1 LGLRGRDQ
9 VEKRLTITIIII
21 IMEIMEIMENG
32 AMSEPVTSSA
42 ALLEPSGIHTLD
54 VRHAMDKLIAAV
66 SPERSHANAAYG
78 VLIYHAAK
86 TVPAPNILSATGW
99 FVRAYVKG
107 WTALSKM
114 QIEIVG
120 VGEKGNNQIGVLEH
134 SNVRYIVKVF
144 AGKAAVSALKKESKP
159 SPGVYINTAHLDT
172 LLLDDLKLPH
182 LPERFRNMPLVMQ
195 VEEKE
200 QKNDEPLPG
209 WENFVRATF
218 DEIAA
223 QETIDRDTVEWRS
236 QFMKSNPSWTAKDV
250 ADQSTSTAK
259 NRAALASRW
268 AQEGKIFA
276 VKYEGQ
282 LWYPRFQF
290 QGGEPLPMIGQVI
303 QAFPNHANGWDF
315 AYLFATPNAN
325 IGGRKPLEL
334 LKSDP
339 ERVLSLARAAANPAD
354 TY

>member
-1 LGLRGRDQ
+1 M
-9 VEKRLTITIIII
+9 K
-21 IMEIMEIMENG
+21 IMESIIRE
-32 AMSEPVTSSA
+32 SVTSSA
-42 ALLEPSGIHTLD
+42 ALLEPTGIHTLD

-66 SPERSHANAAYG
+66 PRERSHANAAYG
-78 VLIYHAAK
+78 VVIYHAAK
-86 TVPAPNILSATGW
+86 RVPARNILSATGW
-99 FVRAYVKG
+99 FVRAYLKG
-107 WTALSKM
+107 WTALSKL
-114 QIEIVG
+114 EVG
-120 VGEKGNNQIGVLEH
+120 AMGAGEKKNALIGVLEH
-134 SNVRYIVKVF
+134 SNVGYIVKVF
-144 AGKAAVSALKKESKP
+144 AGTAAVSALKKEAKP
-159 SPGVYINTAHLDT
+159 SPGVYINMARLDT
-172 LLLDDLKLPH
+172 LLLDDLRLPH

-200 QKNDEPLPG
+200 QKSDEQLPG
-209 WENFVRATF
+209 WENFVKATL

-236 QFMKSNPSWTAKDV
+236 QFMKHNPSWTAKDV

-290 QGGEPLPMIGQVI
+290 QDGEPLPTIGQVI
-303 QAFPNHANGWDF
+303 RVYPSHANGWDF
-315 AYLFATPNAN
+315 AYFFATPNAN
-325 IGGRKPLEL
+325 IGGRKPIEL

-339 ERVLSLARAAANPAD
+339 ERVLSLARAAAGPAD
-354 TY
+354 AY

>member
-1 LGLRGRDQ
+1 
-9 VEKRLTITIIII
+9 
-21 IMEIMEIMENG
+21 MEITDGVVI
-32 AMSEPVTSSA
+32 SESLTASA

-54 VRHAMDKLIAAV
+54 VRHAMAKLIAAV
-66 SPERSHANAAYG
+66 SPEQSHANAAYG
-78 VLIYHAAK
+78 VVIYHAAK
-86 TVPAPNILSATGW
+86 RVPAPNILSATGW
-99 FVRAYVKG
+99 FVQAYLKG

-114 QIEIVG
+114 EVG
-120 VGEKGNNQIGVLEH
+120 VVGAGEKGNALIGVLEH
-134 SNVRYIVKVF
+134 SNVPGYIVKVF
-144 AGKAAVSALKKESKP
+144 AGKAAVSALKKKEARP
-159 SPGVYINTAHLDT
+159 SPGVCLHQHGPSRARI
-172 LLLDDLKLPH
+172 LLDDLRLPH

-209 WENFVRATF
+209 WENFVKATF

-236 QFMKSNPSWTAKDV
+236 QFMKNNPSWTAKDV

-290 QGGEPLPMIGQVI
+290 QDGEPLTTIGQVI
-303 QAFPNHANGWDF
+303 QAYPSHANGWDF
-315 AYLFATPNAN
+315 AYFFATPNAN

-339 ERVLSLARAAANPAD
+339 QRVLSLARAAASPAD
-354 TY
+354 AY

>member
-1 LGLRGRDQ
+1 MSR
-9 VEKRLTITIIII
+9 ERLTITKIIS
-21 IMEIMEIMENG
+21 IMEIMDS
-32 AMSEPVTSSA
+32 AVMSESLTASA
-42 ALLEPSGIHTLD
+42 ALLEPTGIHTLD

-66 SPERSHANAAYG
+66 SPEQSHANAAYG
-78 VLIYHAAK
+78 VVIYHAAK
-86 TVPAPNILSATGW
+86 RVPAPNILSATGW
-99 FVRAYVKG
+99 FVQAYLKG

-114 QIEIVG
+114 EVG
-120 VGEKGNNQIGVLEH
+120 VVGAGEKGNALIGVLEH

-144 AGKAAVSALKKESKP
+144 AGKAAVSALKKEAKP

-172 LLLDDLKLPH
+172 LLLDDLRLPH

-209 WENFVRATF
+209 WENFVKATF

-236 QFMKSNPSWTAKDV
+236 QFMKNNPSWTAKDV

-290 QGGEPLPMIGQVI
+290 QDGEPLTTIGQVI
-303 QAFPNHANGWDF
+303 QAYPSHANGWDF
-315 AYLFATPNAN
+315 AYFFATPNAN

-339 ERVLSLARAAANPAD
+339 QRVLSLARAAASPAD
-354 TY
+354 AY

>member
-1 LGLRGRDQ
+1 
-9 VEKRLTITIIII
+9 
-21 IMEIMEIMENG
+21 MEIMDG
-32 AMSEPVTSSA
+32 ATMSESVTSSA

-66 SPERSHANAAYG
+66 SPERANANAAYG

-86 TVPAPNILSATGW
+86 KVPAPNMLSATGW
-99 FVRAYVKG
+99 FVRAYLKG

-114 QIEIVG
+114 EVGVVG
-120 VGEKGNNQIGVLEH
+120 VGDKASGHIGVLQH

-144 AGKAAVSALKKESKP
+144 AGKAAVSALKKEAKP

-172 LLLDDLKLPH
+172 LLLDHLRLPH
-182 LPERFRNMPLVMQ
+182 LPKRFRNMPLVMQ
-195 VEEKE
+195 VEETE
-200 QKNDEPLPG
+200 QKSNEPQLG
-209 WENFVRATF
+209 WENFVKATF

-236 QFMKSNPSWTAKDV
+236 QFMKNNPSWTAKDV

-268 AQEGKIFA
+268 AQEKKIFA
-276 VKYEGQ
+276 VKFEGQ

-290 QGGEPLPMIGQVI
+290 QDGEPLPTINQVI
-303 QAFPNHANGWDF
+303 QAYPDHANGWDF
-315 AYLFATPNAN
+315 AYFFATPNAN

-334 LKSDP
+334 LKTDP
-339 ERVLSLARAAANPAD
+339 ERVLSLARAAASPAD
-354 TY
+354 AY